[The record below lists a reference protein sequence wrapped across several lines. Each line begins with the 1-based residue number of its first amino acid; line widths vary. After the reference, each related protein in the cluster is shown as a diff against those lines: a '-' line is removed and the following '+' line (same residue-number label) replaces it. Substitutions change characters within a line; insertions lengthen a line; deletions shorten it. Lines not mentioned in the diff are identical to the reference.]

1 MKRIYLFLVL
11 LNLSICRDEYYN
23 VETREN
29 TDQCTPR
36 DFMEDVFSGNKL
48 TVSDCVDRT
57 LARGDEYGGG
67 FYDKCCYMRV
77 MVNGNIGEGC
87 YGLSRERTL
96 DVPGNIP
103 QLEDRIKQRLSQN
116 SNLAAQYGLEMTE
129 GKEVKIYSLD
139 CDASYIKYFASVL
152 ALFCLLF

>member
-1 MKRIYLFLVL
+1 MKPIVIFLVL
-11 LNLSICRDEYYN
+11 GFLAYCSYGQEAKN
-23 VETREN
+23 VISRS
-29 TDQCTPR
+29 DQVDCVASNPS
-36 DFMEDVFSGNKL
+36 EDSEVHGA
-48 TVSDCVDRT
+48 SDCVDRNLYDST
-57 LARGDEYGGG
+57 TGKY
-67 FYDKCCYMRV
+67 YDKCCYMRV

-87 YGLSRERTL
+87 YGLSRERTV

-103 QLEDRIKQRLSQN
+103 QLEDKIKQRLSQN